1 MKTTIDLNCDMG
13 EGFGAYSFGNDEA
26 LLRWISSANVAC
38 GFHAGDPS
46 VMRRTVKL
54 CLERGVRI
62 GAHPGLPDRQGFG
75 RRTMALTAEETFDIT
90 LYQIGALQAIAKAE
104 GGTVVQVKPHG
115 ALYHM
120 AEEDEA
126 IAKAIAEATR
136 AAGETLALVGL
147 SGGRLVATGRSLG
160 LRVREE
166 AFADRAYAAGG
177 GLAPRSLPG
186 AVLADPTAAA
196 AQALRLAQSGVVAT
210 LGGAEASVNADT
222 ICIHGDGPHA
232 ALHAEAIYKA
242 LTSAGIRIGGGGH
255 DE

>member
-1 MKTTIDLNCDMG
+1 LKTTIDLNCDMG
-13 EGFGAYSFGNDEA
+13 EGYGVYTFGNDEA

-38 GFHAGDPS
+38 GFHAGDPT

-75 RRTMALTAEETFDIT
+75 RRTMALTAEEAFELT

-104 GGTVVQVKPHG
+104 GGTVVHVKPHG
-115 ALYHM
+115 SLYHM
-120 AEEDEA
+120 AEQDEA
-126 IAKAIAEATR
+126 IAMAVAEATR
-136 AAGETLALVGL
+136 AADESLALVGL
-147 SGGRLVATGRSLG
+147 SGGRLVASGRSLG

-177 GLAPRSLPG
+177 GLVPRSRSG
-186 AVLADPTAAA
+186 AVLDDPAVAAD
-196 AQALRLAQSGVVAT
+196 QALRLARSGVVAT
-210 LGGAEASVNADT
+210 LDGAETSMHADT

-232 ALHAEAIYKA
+232 ALHAEAIYRA
-242 LTSAGIRIGGGGH
+242 LTSAGIQIGGDAIDH
-255 DE
+255 